1 MCLKFRLPGSV
12 NCGYELFRMREC
24 TCARHTV
31 VNSLWVQYES
41 TVNTFTF
48 GQLMKYYVLFTI
60 FEKIR
65 KKEHIK
71 FEYKQ

>member
-31 VNSLWVQYES
+31 VRCSMKA
-41 TVNTFTF
+41 
-48 GQLMKYYVLFTI
+48 QLIHFRLANGWYYVLFTI
-60 FEKIR
+60 FEKIG
-65 KKEHIK
+65 KKKTSK
-71 FEYKQ
+71 FDYKQ